1 MKWAPIAT
9 LCASVMVKIFPQH
22 QFISPSDS
30 LGNLSG
36 EARDPNVMYCGY
48 PVMLTFPKI
57 WQP

>member
-1 MKWAPIAT
+1 
-9 LCASVMVKIFPQH
+9 MVKIFPQH
-22 QFISPSDS
+22 QFISPFDS

-48 PVMLTFPKI
+48 PVMLAFPKI